1 MFSSEYTWITI
12 SLILFLAIAAWKGL
26 RPMLAKL
33 DARSERIRKE
43 IEEAQALREEA
54 QKMLADYKR
63 RQRDA
68 LKEAEEIVEHAKTEA
83 QRIRQNS
90 EKELEETLQRREQM
104 TMDKIR
110 QAEADAIAEV
120 RNQAVDVAIAAAG
133 KMISENLDKDSK
145 KALTEESIETVGKK
159 LN

>member
-12 SLILFLAIAAWKGL
+12 ALLLFLALAAWKGL

-33 DARSERIRKE
+33 DSRSERIRKE

-54 QKMLADYKR
+54 QKLLADYKR

-90 EKELEETLQRREQM
+90 EKELEESLQRREQM
-104 TMDKIR
+104 MMDKIS

-133 KMISENLDKDSK
+133 KLIAENLDKDGQ
-145 KALTEESIETVGKK
+145 KALTESSIETVGNK

>member
-12 SLILFLAIAAWKGL
+12 ALLLFLALAAWKGL

-33 DARSERIRKE
+33 DSRSERIRKE

-68 LKEAEEIVEHAKTEA
+68 LKEAEEIVEHSKTEA

-90 EKELEETLQRREQM
+90 EKELEESLQRREQM
-104 TMDKIR
+104 MMDKIR

-120 RNQAVDVAIAAAG
+120 RNQAVDVAIAASA
-133 KMISENLDKDSK
+133 KLIADNLDKEGQ
-145 KALTEESIETVGKK
+145 KALTESSIETVGNK

>member
-12 SLILFLAIAAWKGL
+12 SLLLFLALAAWKGL

-33 DARSERIRKE
+33 DTRSERIRKE

-54 QKMLADYKR
+54 QKLLADYKR

-68 LKEAEEIVEHAKTEA
+68 LKEAEEIVEHSKTEA
-83 QRIRQNS
+83 QRMRQNS
-90 EKELEETLQRREQM
+90 EKELEESLQRREQM
-104 TMDKIR
+104 MMDKIR

-120 RNQAVDVAIAAAG
+120 RNQAVDVAIAAAA
-133 KMISENLDKDSK
+133 KLIADNLDKDGQ
-145 KALTEESIETVGKK
+145 KALTESSIETVGNK

>member
-12 SLILFLAIAAWKGL
+12 ALLLFLALAAWKGL

-33 DARSERIRKE
+33 DTRSERIRKE

-68 LKEAEEIVEHAKTEA
+68 LKEAEEIVEHSKTEA

-90 EKELEETLQRREQM
+90 EKELEESLQRREQM
-104 TMDKIR
+104 MMDKIR

-120 RNQAVDVAIAAAG
+120 RNQAVDVAIAASA
-133 KMISENLDKDSK
+133 KLIADNLDKEGQ
-145 KALTEESIETVGKK
+145 KALTESSIETVGKK

>member
-1 MFSSEYTWITI
+1 MFSNEYTWITI
-12 SLILFLAIAAWKGL
+12 ALLMFLALAAWKGL
-26 RPMLAKL
+26 RPVLAKL

-83 QRIRQNS
+83 QRIRRNS
-90 EKELEETLQRREQM
+90 EKELEESLQRREQM

-110 QAEADAIAEV
+110 RAEADAVAEV
-120 RNQAVDVAIAAAG
+120 RNQAVDVAIATAG
-133 KMISENLDKDSK
+133 KLIAENLDKDGQT
-145 KALTEESIETVGKK
+145 ALTENSIETVGNK